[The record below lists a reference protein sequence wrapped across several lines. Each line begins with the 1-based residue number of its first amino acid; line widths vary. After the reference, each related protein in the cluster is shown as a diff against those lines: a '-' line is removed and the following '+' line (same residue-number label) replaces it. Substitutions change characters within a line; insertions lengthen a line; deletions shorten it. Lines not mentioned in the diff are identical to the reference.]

1 MGVLKVSTST
11 NTKQTTNEKKEQQM
25 TTKTIKV
32 RKAVEATNRIA
43 QVPDQKYADSYINR
57 KVGDKTD
64 FEWFDYALE
73 KKRNVLIESP
83 TGCGKTSAALA
94 WAAARGIPAYV
105 ISFSVSTEKST
116 MYGKMIPTEDGHFA
130 WQDGSLTDI
139 VRHGGLVVLDE
150 INAASE
156 RQLFEVH
163 GILDKRREI
172 TLTDHKSEVIVA
184 PDNFLVIATMNP
196 NYEGTRELNKALR
209 NRFAVQLTWDYDPTI
224 EAQLVQSKA
233 LLDMASQI
241 REEIGK
247 GTIKTPLSTNM
258 LVEFEEITKELGLSS
273 AIMSF
278 VNHFDARRERSS
290 VKVVADTWSVN
301 IEREIVGSKKTKKK
315 STGDVEIIEVDE
327 DADLSNLGV
336 EGVDWFYEEDQA

>member
-1 MGVLKVSTST
+1 MSTSSKSKT
-11 NTKQTTNEKKEQQM
+11 QTTNEKEQQM

-43 QVPDQKYADSYINR
+43 QVPEQHYADSYINR

-64 FEWFDYALE
+64 FEWFDYSLA

-139 VRHGGLVVLDE
+139 VRFGGAVILDE

-163 GILDKRREI
+163 GILDKRRSI

-184 PDNFLVIATMNP
+184 PDNFIVIATMNP

-301 IEREIVGSKKTKKK
+301 IEREIVGSKKTKKGK
-315 STGDVEIIEVDE
+315 STDDIEIVEVDE
-327 DADLSNLGV
+327 DTDLSHLGV
-336 EGVDWFYEEDQA
+336 EGVDWFYEEDKA